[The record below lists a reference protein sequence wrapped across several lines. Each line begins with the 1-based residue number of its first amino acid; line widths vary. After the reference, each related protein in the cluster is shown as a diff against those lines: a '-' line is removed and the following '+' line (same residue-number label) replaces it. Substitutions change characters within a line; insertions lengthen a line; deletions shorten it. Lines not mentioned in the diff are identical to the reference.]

1 MDVMTLFNF
10 ASYAGIDR
18 EMDRLDLEKLERL
31 KQEAEIDRTET
42 CYAGKGRIGSKHLSP
57 APEDSERL
65 SRQNYL

>member
-1 MDVMTLFNF
+1 MALFNF

-42 CYAGKGRIGSKHLSP
+42 CYAGEGRIGSKHLSP

-65 SRQNYL
+65 RRQTYL

>member
-1 MDVMTLFNF
+1 MMTLFNF

-42 CYAGKGRIGSKHLSP
+42 CYAGEGRIGSKHLSP

-65 SRQNYL
+65 RRQTYL